1 MEAAARLA
9 HSSLADV
16 VFEDGLGQRRR
27 PTEPTGAAG
36 VEVLTLRP
44 SFATVSSFEFAL
56 RERAGRLASFRHSS
70 YVRVR
75 TVERSTGIE
84 PVLRVVSDAGQ
95 GLRLSDLLAGAHARQ
110 VPIDI
115 NAALCLVRQLVP
127 AVAMLHE
134 SAKEV
139 AHGAIGPERLMVT
152 PQARLLIVEYILG
165 AGLEQ
170 LRYSRE
176 RHWNELRIP
185 LPAGPGPARFDHR
198 SDVLQIGVTALSL
211 ILGRPLRLEE
221 FPNRVS
227 DVVASTWAVSPRG
240 GFEPL
245 PPGLRGWLGRALQ
258 IDSVRSFQSAVEAR
272 AELDA
277 VLGDSDLVA
286 SPASLDAFLTRY
298 HASTPVLELPRPAFE
313 APPREVVVPP
323 PPPLKASVP
332 EKTIVVP
339 IQPTPIPQIP
349 EEKPEILALATP
361 PESEPEK
368 TDPQLTA
375 AAWFSNGEA
384 DRAIAP
390 DETESPEPATAAW
403 KNWRV
408 LGAAAAVL
416 AVVAAGG
423 YAAWRP
429 APEKPV
435 HAASGTLEIAT
446 NPDGA
451 EALIDGVLRGTTP
464 LVVALEPGEHALE
477 LRGGGEPRTIPVT
490 INAGMKVSQY
500 VELTRGA
507 VARQAPAPAPAPTP
521 TASAPANSNPT
532 PVPTVDAAPAP
543 ARPAP
548 KEGTVSID
556 VPANFQVFEGGSLV
570 GNGSS
575 PLSLPAGRHELDVV
589 NSELG
594 VRTSIVAQ
602 VSAGKTTAVNVQLP
616 TGVLSMN
623 ATPWAEV
630 WLDGEK
636 IGETPIGNLQVR
648 VGTHDVVF
656 RNPDLGER
664 HVTTVVK
671 TKEPTRVSVDLR
683 AR

>member
-9 HSSLADV
+9 HASLADV

-27 PTEPTGAAG
+27 PTDPIGAAA
-36 VEVLTLRP
+36 EVLTLRP
-44 SFATVSSFEFAL
+44 SFATVPSFEFAL

-75 TVERSTGIE
+75 SVERSTGIE

-185 LPAGPGPARFDHR
+185 LPSGPGLARFDHR

-211 ILGRPLRLEE
+211 ILGRPLRPEE
-221 FPNRVS
+221 FPNRIAE
-227 DVVASTWAVSPRG
+227 VVASTWAVSPRG

-258 IDSVRSFQSAVEAR
+258 IDSVKSFQSAVEAR

-298 HASTPVLELPRPAFE
+298 HASTPILEIPRPFVYE
-313 APPREVVVPP
+313 PPPQEPVVAPPPERTASGPD
-323 PPPLKASVP
+323 KAIVSPISPIPGPQVP
-332 EKTIVVP
+332 ET
-339 IQPTPIPQIP
+339 
-349 EEKPEILALATP
+349 PEILALASP
-361 PESEPEK
+361 PERMPSEAA
-368 TDPQLTA
+368 PQLAT
-375 AAWFSNGEA
+375 AWFSN
-384 DRAIAP
+384 
-390 DETESPEPATAAW
+390 EPADESAESEDTAIPGPVAAAW

-408 LGAAAAVL
+408 LGAGAAVL

-429 APEKPV
+429 APGKPV

-477 LRGGGEPRTIPVT
+477 LRGGGDPRTIPVT

-500 VELTRGA
+500 VELTRGTS
-507 VARQAPAPAPAPTP
+507 VARPASPQTASASPASPPAPTP
-521 TASAPANSNPT
+521 APSA
-532 PVPTVDAAPAP
+532 DAAPAA
-543 ARPAP
+543 ARPAA
-548 KEGTVSID
+548 KEGSVSLGVPVD
-556 VPANFQVFEGGSLV
+556 VQVFEDGSLV
-570 GNGSS
+570 GSGAT
-575 PLSLPAGRHELDVV
+575 LTLPAGRHQLDIV
-589 NSELG
+589 NAELG
-594 VRTSIVAQ
+594 VRTSVVAQ
-602 VSAGKTTAVNVQLP
+602 VSAGKTTAVDVQLP
-616 TGVLSMN
+616 TGVLSIN
-623 ATPWAEV
+623 ALPWAEV

-683 AR
+683 TK